1 MDACPQRSSIIG
13 RFKDL
18 YFFTNHTEH
27 CQTCQTC
34 LQAGEAGALV
44 RAPGPNAAASN
55 DGGLVQWEEE
65 DEEAYLTHLNLTH
78 LNLTH
83 LSMSTL
89 PLVDNDDNETR
100 IFVWRRKRQAVG
112 KIKQYCYS
120 KLFRILT

>member
-1 MDACPQRSSIIG
+1 MIG

-27 CQTCQTC
+27 RQTCHTC
-34 LQAGEAGALV
+34 LQAGEAAALL

-55 DGGLVQWEEE
+55 DGGLVQWQWEEE

-78 LNLTH
+78 L
-83 LSMSTL
+83 SISTR

-112 KIKQYCYS
+112 KLQHCYS
-120 KLFRILT
+120 GLFRIFT

>member
-1 MDACPQRSSIIG
+1 MPGYYDACPQRSSIIG
-13 RFKDL
+13 S
-18 YFFTNHTEH
+18 NHTEH
-27 CQTCQTC
+27 CQTCLTC

-78 LNLTH
+78 L
-83 LSMSTL
+83 SMSTL

-112 KIKQYCYS
+112 KLKQYCYS